1 MPPSMH
7 RRHLFS
13 LFAGALAAQGCARR
27 TTANVPTARVPTNP
41 GTSSARLAHG
51 HIEGIDLPVVHV
63 DPSRVIRTITGLR
76 PYRPSGFVV
85 RKDLVGDKQIIHNY
99 GHGGGGMTLSWGS
112 SYLAVRLAED
122 VAGKE
127 CAVVGGGVMGLSTAR
142 LLQLRGARVTI
153 YTNELPPNTT
163 SNIAGAQWWPVSVFD
178 ESKRTEAFSAQY
190 VEAARFS
197 FRYFQNL
204 VGPHWGVRWLPN
216 YYLSD
221 AEPRNG
227 WIGGPGGVLHDLQI
241 NFQDFGP
248 GEHCFPDRYARR
260 YATMMIE
267 PAVYLSTLLRELQI
281 AGARVELRRFAS
293 QQEVLSLRESLV
305 FNCTGLGAKQI
316 FGDDELMP
324 IKGQLSFVLP
334 QPEVQYNLLS
344 SAGYMFPRADGVL
357 LGGTYEKGQWDLTPE
372 DAVRQQ
378 MVQGHQDLF
387 NRMRALQ
394 QAARRKA

>member
-1 MPPSMH
+1 MPPTLH
-7 RRHLFS
+7 RRHMLS

-27 TTANVPTARVPTNP
+27 TTANVPTASVPPNTGNSP
-41 GTSSARLAHG
+41 ARFAHG
-51 HIEGIDLPVVHV
+51 HIEGIDLPVVKV

-85 RKDLVGDKQIIHNY
+85 RKDVVGDKQIIHNY

-122 VAGKE
+122 VAGKD
-127 CAVVGGGVMGLSTAR
+127 CAVIGGGVMGLSTAR

-178 ESKRTEAFSAQY
+178 ESKRTDAFSAQY
-190 VEAARFS
+190 LDAARFS

-204 VGPHWGVRWLPN
+204 VGPYWGVRWLPN

-241 NFQDFGP
+241 DFQDFGP
-248 GEHCFPDRYARR
+248 GQHCFPDKYARR
-260 YATMMIE
+260 YSTMMIE

-372 DAVRQQ
+372 DSVREQ
-378 MVQGHQDLF
+378 MVQGHQNLF
-387 NRMRALQ
+387 ARMLALQ